1 MFVTWTLNC
10 DADPEVARDLTEV
23 LTLRVEQGEPLVL
36 DSVLILEIDRR
47 HVKLVRANEL
57 VTEDALVHDFDRDGL
72 HLNLA

>member
-1 MFVTWTLNC
+1 MFVTWALNC
-10 DADPEVARDLTEV
+10 DADLEVARDLTEV

-36 DSVLILEIDRR
+36 DSVLLLEIDGR

-57 VTEDALVHDFDRDGL
+57 VAEDTLVHDFDRDGL